1 MQTKNRIMSVVSQ
14 YNNVTES
21 EFLLPHHDL
30 YNELTVFEY
39 CQAPMFTHLA
49 PGSHALNYFYKCTS
63 DLFLSHA
70 ANKSSLSDCDG
81 FNTKVPFNLIRN
93 VSKLKIE
100 PV

>member
-1 MQTKNRIMSVVSQ
+1 MQTKNRITSVVSQ

-30 YNELTVFEY
+30 YNELTVSQY

-63 DLFLSHA
+63 DLFLSLEHA
-70 ANKSSLSDCDG
+70 ANKSSLSNCDV
-81 FNTKVPFNLIRN
+81 FNQRYHLI
-93 VSKLKIE
+93 
-100 PV
+100 